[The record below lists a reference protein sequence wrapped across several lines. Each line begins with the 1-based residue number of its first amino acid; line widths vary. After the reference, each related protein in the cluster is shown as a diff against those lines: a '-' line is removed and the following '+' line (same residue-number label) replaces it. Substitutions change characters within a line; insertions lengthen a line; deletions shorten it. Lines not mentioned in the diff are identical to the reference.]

1 MPAFKL
7 PLLCPALLCSAF
19 LAGCDKRPTPRETG
33 DATSAPATAAAP
45 VQPAASAAD
54 TSPESKAIQRRAAEA
69 TTWGVPAVNFE
80 MLFAAF
86 KNAGGDWNQVA
97 YWSRLPDWKNQTLTP
112 NPDVI
117 YLIPFYDTR
126 SGPVVLEIPAA
137 DGSSSITGS
146 IDDGWQAAVEDVG
159 PAGVD
164 KGKGGR
170 YLILPPGYQGDIPAG
185 YIPLHSPT
193 YAGYALLRSN
203 IGKGSAAEI
212 EAAAAYGRRV
222 KIYPYAQAGSPP
234 ETRFVDVV
242 DQVYDATLPYD
253 ARFFERLNDFVQREP
268 WLPRDRAWI
277 DPLKTLG
284 IAKGKP
290 YAPAP
295 RQAVESGVA
304 EARAW
309 LESRYE
315 NSFEPY
321 FPGKRWAVPVS
332 QEFID
337 ALSNNFDGA
346 DSYPTDARGLAYTFG
361 FFSAK
366 HLGQGQ
372 FYLMTTRDA
381 QGQPLDGGASYVLT
395 VPRDAPVKL
404 YWSATA
410 YDRTTHAL
418 IRDQKWSSRAST
430 TQGLATNPDGSVDVY
445 FGPQAPAGKESNWVP
460 TKAGAPFEVLFR
472 LYGPTQP
479 LFDKT
484 WVLPDIQRVAPATQ
498 HQ

>member
-1 MPAFKL
+1 MSGFKL
-7 PLLCPALLCSAF
+7 TTLALALLLCPF
-19 LAGCDKRPTPRETG
+19 LTGCEKQPTPTETS
-33 DATSAPATAAAP
+33 AAAPAVAPATAPPPTGTADA
-45 VQPAASAAD
+45 AAD
-54 TSPESKAIQRRAAEA
+54 TPENKAIQRRAAEA

-86 KNAGGDWNQVA
+86 KQAGGDWNQVA

-137 DGSSSITGS
+137 EGGSSITGS

-170 YLILPPGYQGDIPAG
+170 YLILPPGYAGNIPTG

-203 IGKGSAAEI
+203 IGTGSTADI

-222 KIYPYAQAGSPP
+222 KIYPYAQAAAPP

-284 IAKGKP
+284 ISKGTPYKP
-290 YAPAP
+290 AQ
-295 RQAVESGVA
+295 REAVDRGIA
-304 EARAW
+304 EAKAW
-309 LESRYE
+309 LESRY
-315 NSFEPY
+315 
-321 FPGKRWAVPVS
+321 
-332 QEFID
+332 
-337 ALSNNFDGA
+337 
-346 DSYPTDARGLAYTFG
+346 
-361 FFSAK
+361 
-366 HLGQGQ
+366 
-372 FYLMTTRDA
+372 
-381 QGQPLDGGASYVLT
+381 
-395 VPRDAPVKL
+395 
-404 YWSATA
+404 
-410 YDRTTHAL
+410 
-418 IRDQKWSSRAST
+418 
-430 TQGLATNPDGSVDVY
+430 
-445 FGPQAPAGKESNWVP
+445 
-460 TKAGAPFEVLFR
+460 
-472 LYGPTQP
+472 
-479 LFDKT
+479 
-484 WVLPDIQRVAPATQ
+484 
-498 HQ
+498 